1 MESFAFQARIKCKLL
16 RRTGRMVGIGKQGR
30 NKKRASQGKKDYG
43 LVSGLCTGVLMAG
56 STAY

>member
-16 RRTGRMVGIGKQGR
+16 RRTEDGWNWKQGR

-43 LVSGLCTGVLMAG
+43 LVSGFCTGLLMAG